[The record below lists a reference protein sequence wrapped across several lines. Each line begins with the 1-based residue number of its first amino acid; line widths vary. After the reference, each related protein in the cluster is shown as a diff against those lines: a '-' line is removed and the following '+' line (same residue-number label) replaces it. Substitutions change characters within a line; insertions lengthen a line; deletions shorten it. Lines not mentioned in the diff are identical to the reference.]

1 MSLSKEALLEKLGT
15 ISALYKKAVRLKE
28 KMDTFEPEDRY
39 KRKVKVPVFPGKYED
54 DDEREEWESC
64 IDHTD
69 DDAIEQM
76 SEAYDDAYA
85 PQKPTEKNLGEF
97 KYSGDAEIKNKEQKF
112 GCFSYIAGGAAIFCL
127 LSLILGTADGAVGA
141 IIVLAIAAAALCV
154 FFRYKIKLGKE
165 QEKKNEADARVA
177 YEARKEKFQE
187 AYHKEMQAYESA
199 YAEHEA
205 NRQAFL
211 NDYTAWR
218 KIYLESVAEE
228 EEIDEKLE
236 ADREA
241 AVSKI
246 NEEEFAPAMKELNG
260 TNDLV
265 ADEYLAALDI
275 LIDLL
280 ESGRAD
286 DLKEAINLF
295 EELVY
300 RERQLQLQREQEE
313 QRRREEEQRRR
324 EEERRYQEQMEFQRE
339 QERERRYEERM
350 AEYRH
355 EEQMK
360 LQKEQE
366 FDRQRAERIA
376 RETQQRK
383 EWQAEQD
390 RKKAEETAIRRQ
402 CNSCALAGRCSLSY
416 TRANCASYRPR

>member
-1 MSLSKEALLEKLGT
+1 MGLSKEALLEKLGT
-15 ISALYKKAVRLKE
+15 ISALYKKAVRLRE
-28 KMDTFEPEDRY
+28 KMDEFEPEDRY

-69 DDAIEQM
+69 DNAVEQM

-85 PQKPTEKNLGEF
+85 PKEPVKKDVGDF
-97 KYSGDAEIKNKEQKF
+97 AYGGDAEIKNKEQKF
-112 GCFSYIAGGAAIFCL
+112 GCFSYIAGGAAIFLL

-154 FFRYKIKLGKE
+154 FFRYKIKLGKD
-165 QEKKNEADARVA
+165 QEAKNEADARA
-177 YEARKEKFQE
+177 AHEARKEKLQKT
-187 AYHKEMQAYESA
+187 YDSEMQAYESA
-199 YAEHEA
+199 YAEHEEK
-205 NRQAFL
+205 REAFL
-211 NDYTAWR
+211 KDYIAWR

-228 EEIDEKLE
+228 EEIEEKLE

-246 NEEEFAPAMKELNG
+246 NEEEFAPTMKELKE

-265 ADEYLAALDI
+265 SDEYLAALDI

-286 DLKEAINLF
+286 SLKEAINLF
-295 EELVY
+295 EEMLY

-324 EEERRYQEQMEFQRE
+324 EEDRRHQEQMAFQRE
-339 QERERRYEERM
+339 QEATRRHEAERREYQEEQRRKREAEEERDR
-350 AEYRH
+350 AIAAKREAASRCH
-355 EEQMK
+355 WCTNFRTCG
-360 LQKEQE
+360 QK
-366 FDRQRAERIA
+366 
-376 RETQQRK
+376 
-383 EWQAEQD
+383 
-390 RKKAEETAIRRQ
+390 
-402 CNSCALAGRCSLSY
+402 NNPPL
-416 TRANCASYRPR
+416 NCVAFRPGNTHQI